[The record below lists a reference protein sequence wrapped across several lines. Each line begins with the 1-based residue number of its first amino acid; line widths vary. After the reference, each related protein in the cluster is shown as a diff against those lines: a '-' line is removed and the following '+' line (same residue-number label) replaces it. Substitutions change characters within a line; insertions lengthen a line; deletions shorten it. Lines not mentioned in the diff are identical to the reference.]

1 MPMSKLWHRASDG
14 YEIET
19 EVYSGPLDL
28 LLDLIQKAELDIT
41 KLALAKVTDQFL
53 AYVSVHKEI
62 DPDFSSEFLVIA
74 SKLVQI
80 KSEAML
86 PRPPIRMEDEEDL
99 GETLARQLII
109 YREIKKASQWLS
121 QRVEQNLRSYLHV
134 ARSYPVNVQLD
145 LSKVEL
151 ADLVNALEQ
160 VAIQEQSLQEGSLI
174 SIPRLTLRKKVRDIM
189 RVLRQDSQIRFS
201 TLLGDQPSRLD
212 SIVLFLAILEL
223 VKQEMIS
230 TDQDSLFSDITL
242 QANEKLYHVLENEVQ
257 IGDL

>member
-1 MPMSKLWHRASDG
+1 MGKLWHRASDN

-19 EVYSGPLDL
+19 ELYSGPLDL

-53 AYVSVHKEI
+53 AYVTLHKDV

-86 PRPPIRMEDEEDL
+86 PRPPIRMEDEEDV
-99 GETLARQLII
+99 GETLARQLIV

-121 QRVEQNLRSYLHV
+121 ERFDQGQRCYLHL
-134 ARSYPVNVQLD
+134 AQSYPVNVQLD
-145 LSKVEL
+145 LSNIEI
-151 ADLVNALEQ
+151 ADLIKALEQ
-160 VAIQEQSLQEGSLI
+160 IAIQEQSIQDGATI
-174 SIPRLTLRKKVRDIM
+174 SIPRLTLRKKVQEIIQI
-189 RVLRQDSQIRFS
+189 LRQDSQIRFS
-201 TLLGDQPSRLD
+201 NLLGEQASRLD

-230 TDQDSLFSDITL
+230 TEQEGLFSDITL
-242 QANEKLYHVLENEVQ
+242 QANDKLYHVIENEVQ
-257 IGDL
+257 IEEL